1 MLAPGVVLD
10 QRYRLDAH
18 LATGGMG
25 DVWRATD
32 VLLARTV
39 AVKVLLPALLSD
51 PGFDARFRAEAR
63 MLAALQHRGVVAV
76 YDFGEAEIPSGGR
89 APYLVMEYVDG
100 QSLSVRLTEVGRLGV
115 GETLS
120 VVVQAARAL
129 DAAHAAGIVHRDVK
143 PGNLLVHGD
152 GTVTL
157 VDFGVAR
164 STAMTAMT
172 GTNAVLGTALYMA
185 PEQATSKPVSGATD
199 IYALGA
205 VAYHLLAGR
214 PPFDGDNPLQV
225 AVSHLHED
233 PPPLPA
239 DVPAPV
245 AALVEKAL
253 AKDPADR
260 FPTAAEFA
268 EAAEQVA
275 ATIGDGTAAPAPT
288 TTATLP
294 AATAAMAA
302 VDADP
307 DSGERT
313 APIAAAAVPVRAAGP
328 STLTDQEPVP
338 VPVAGG
344 PPGGD
349 RRRRTLLGV
358 AAAVLLAGGVLVG
371 VLSFAPDAATPPAE
385 GPTPTAT
392 PSPTSSGTAEPS
404 GETEPSS
411 GRTGGSA
418 PTSTGPAPTASASP
432 SASPEPTAEEPSP
445 EPTPPP
451 TSAPTPPP
459 TSAPTPPPTAQ
470 PTGGGGDTEA
480 AGITRSGGP

>member
-76 YDFGEAEIPSGGR
+76 YDFGDAEIPSGGR

-100 QSLSVRLTEVGRLGV
+100 RSLSVRLTEAGRLGV
-115 GETLS
+115 TETLS
-120 VVVQAARAL
+120 VVAQAARAL

-164 STAMTAMT
+164 STAMAALT

-245 AALVEKAL
+245 VALVEKAL

-268 EAAEQVA
+268 AAAERVA
-275 ATIGDGTAAPAPT
+275 ATIGDGTEAPT
-288 TTATLP
+288 AASP
-294 AATAAMAA
+294 AATAALPPADTAAMASL
-302 VDADP
+302 DP
-307 DSGERT
+307 ATDDGERT
-313 APIAAAAVPVRAAGP
+313 APIAAAAVPVRGTGP
-328 STLTDQEPVP
+328 GGPHTLTDQEPA
-338 VPVAGG
+338 PVAGG
-344 PPGGD
+344 ATGGD
-349 RRRRTLLGV
+349 RRRRTLLGI
-358 AAAVLLAGGVLVG
+358 AAAVLIAGAALVG
-371 VLSFAPDAATPPAE
+371 VVAFAPDLSTPPAD
-385 GPTPTAT
+385 GPVPTTTPGAT
-392 PSPTSSGTAEPS
+392 PSVAPERSA
-404 GETEPSS
+404 ETEATPD
-411 GRTGGSA
+411 RTGGSA
-418 PTSTGPAPTASASP
+418 PSSPEPEPTP
-432 SASPEPTAEEPSP
+432 SATSSPSPEPTEPEPSP
-445 EPTPPP
+445 EPTPPASP
-451 TSAPTPPP
+451 TSQPSPSTPP
-459 TSAPTPPPTAQ
+459 TTTPSP
-470 PTGGGGDTEA
+470 GGGGGETEA
-480 AGITRSGGP
+480 AATR